1 MDIIVPSAIQSKITF
16 IKSIWEQHHQL
27 VFVIYSEVKQAQIS

>member
-1 MDIIVPSAIQSKITF
+1 MDILVPSAIQTKITF

-27 VFVIYSEVKQAQIS
+27 VFVIYSEVKQAKIS